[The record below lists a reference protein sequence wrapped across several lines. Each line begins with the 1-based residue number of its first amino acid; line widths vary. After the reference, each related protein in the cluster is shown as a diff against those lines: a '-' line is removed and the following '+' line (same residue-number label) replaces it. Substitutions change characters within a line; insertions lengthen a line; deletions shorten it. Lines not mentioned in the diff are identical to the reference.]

1 MADDSGEITSPEG
14 VLMLMVAVIL
24 DGIGLIILCFA
35 LDDFWILDMTGLL
48 TIGAWI
54 FFRTGHVSATA
65 TAKKTG
71 KKLLSRLGL
80 GLIVELIPWFGGLC
94 PSWVIIVWREM
105 NGKNVKDTKI
115 QSQEIQM
122 SSNRELRKAGINEL
136 RPNWKNKQK
145 NENNSPELESE
156 EPDEEY

>member
-1 MADDSGEITSPEG
+1 MANDDGGITGPEG
-14 VLMLMVAVIL
+14 VLMLMVATLL
-24 DGIGLIILCFA
+24 DGIGLIILFFA
-35 LDDFWILDMTGLL
+35 LDDFWILDITGLL
-48 TIGAWI
+48 LIGTWI

-80 GLIVELIPWFGGLC
+80 GLLIEIIPWFGGLC

-115 QSQEIQM
+115 QSQKIQM
-122 SSNRELRKAGINEL
+122 SSNRELRDAGINEL
-136 RPNWKNKQK
+136 RPNWKNKQT
-145 NENNSPELESE
+145 NEIE
-156 EPDEEY
+156 EPEEEV